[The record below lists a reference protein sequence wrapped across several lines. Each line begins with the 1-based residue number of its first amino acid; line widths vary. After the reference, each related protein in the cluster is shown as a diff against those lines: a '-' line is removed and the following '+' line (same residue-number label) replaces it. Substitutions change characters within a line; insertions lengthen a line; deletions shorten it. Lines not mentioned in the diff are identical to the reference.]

1 MSKAKT
7 MASATVQETA
17 EYYIGELGWGLC
29 RFASSTK
36 GPNLPGWNQP
46 RLVIDSLEKASQITE
61 DSNIGLVHQASN
73 TCALD
78 IDNLEYA
85 RLMFGEFGIDLDTV
99 LGAGLQIT
107 SGRPNRA
114 KAIFRIPAYLL
125 GATMF
130 KINWPDRDNPNEL
143 ICVAEF
149 RVGAVQDVLPPSIH
163 PDTGRPYQWINAPWD
178 NNNEVP
184 ELPFEIAQIIKF
196 KDDFK
201 GQLRD
206 ACPWI
211 RKEPHSIKPGRAIGD
226 KQTNNIITQF
236 NDAHDVG
243 EMLQANGYK
252 KKGNRFLAPN
262 SSTRI
267 PGVILFDDG
276 AHFFSHHGSCP
287 FGDGKR
293 HDAFDLFQQFEC
305 AGNFQLALDQAKEI
319 LGLNEPAMSD
329 EQIKAMIESAR
340 SRSKPMASEKAHPEP
355 KSITVPRELETI
367 PGVLGQAVAWIN
379 HTSRKPQP
387 MFAVQAALAFGS
399 VVLGRRYK
407 TDHDN
412 WPSLYFLNLGKSGS
426 GKEHA
431 KHCIEKMLHS
441 AELGDLVGFSR
452 YSSEPGILSGLLAKP
467 THISILDEF
476 GKMLESAAGQGN
488 YLARDVL
495 KALLEIWGR
504 CGGIMQP
511 GSYSTAGLSDEQAQ
525 AMMERK
531 IENPALT
538 LLGMTTPEPFYEAV
552 GSKSVR
558 DGFLN
563 RFLVFHSPIGRQKSR
578 LIPNPP
584 APPDSVIEWAK
595 QMRDLGALGNMADLT
610 ESARTPAK
618 VQIIPFSEDCY
629 GLLNH
634 MEDVCIE
641 RQERLEL
648 IGLSEMWGRTAEI
661 AMKLSLIV
669 ARSCGS
675 DVVETNHLEW
685 AWKYAAF
692 LQDAMVD
699 DLKDR
704 ISDSPFAAAKLEI
717 MRHLKAAGSD
727 GLTHREMAKKCHKY
741 AAANPKLQD
750 ELLASLVRDEDAQLV
765 KQAGQSGRGRK
776 RISYVATE
784 FVQLTPNNAE

>member
-1 MSKAKT
+1 MLDHAPVNI
-7 MASATVQETA
+7 VQHA
-17 EYYIGELGWGLC
+17 QYYIGTLHWGLC
-29 RFASSTK
+29 RFPSATK
-36 GPNLPGWNQP
+36 GPNQQGWNQP
-46 RLVIDSLEKASQITE
+46 RLVIDSIDKSSQITT
-61 DSNIGLVHQASN
+61 DSNIGLVHQSSQ

-85 RLMFGEFGIDLDTV
+85 RLMFGEFGIDLDAV

-114 KAIFRIPAYLL
+114 KAIYRIPNYLV
-125 GATMF
+125 GAKMF
-130 KINWPDRDNPNEL
+130 KINWPDRDNPNDL
-143 ICVAEF
+143 VCVAEF
-149 RVGAVQDVLPPSIH
+149 RIGAVQDVLPPSIH
-163 PDTGRPYQWINAPWD
+163 PDTGRPYQWINAPW
-178 NNNEVP
+178 NSGNEVP

-206 ACPWI
+206 ACPWTKKDTQHI
-211 RKEPHSIKPGRAIGD
+211 RPSRSPD
-226 KQTNNIITQF
+226 KAAGNLITQF

-243 EMLQANGYK
+243 QMLDAYGYK
-252 KKGNRFLAPN
+252 KKGNRYLAPG

-267 PGVILFDDG
+267 PGVIIFDDG
-276 AHFFSHHGSCP
+276 SHFFSHHGSCP

-293 HDAFDLFQQFEC
+293 HDAFDIFQQFEC
-305 AGNFQLALDQAKEI
+305 GGNFQIALDRAKDL
-319 LGLNEPAMSD
+319 LGLNEPVMSD
-329 EQIKAMIESAR
+329 AQIHALVQSAR
-340 SRSKPMASEKAHPEP
+340 KHTKPAVPVEESIEAR
-355 KSITVPRELETI
+355 SITIPAELMTI

-379 HTSRKPQP
+379 HTSRKGQP

-431 KHCIEKMLHS
+431 KHSIEKMLHC
-441 AELGDLVGFSR
+441 AGLGNLVGFSR
-452 YSSEPGILSGLLAKP
+452 YSSEPGIISGLLAKP
-467 THISILDEF
+467 CHISVLDEF
-476 GKMLESAAGQGN
+476 GKMLESATGQGN

-504 CGGIMQP
+504 CGGVMQP
-511 GSYSTAGLSDEQAQ
+511 GSYSTAGLSDDQAK
-525 AMMERK
+525 AMLERK

-538 LLGMTTPEPFYEAV
+538 LLGMTTPEPFYDAV

-563 RFLVFHSPIGRQKSR
+563 RFLVFHSPVGRQKSR
-578 LIPNPP
+578 LVQNPP
-584 APPDSVIEWAK
+584 DPPATVIDWAR
-595 QMRDLGALGNMADLT
+595 QMRDISSLGNIADQT
-610 ESARTPAK
+610 ENAKTPAK
-618 VQIIPFSEDCY
+618 VTIIPFAPGCY
-629 GLLNH
+629 DLLNN

-641 RQERLEL
+641 RQEELESR
-648 IGLSEMWGRTAEI
+648 GLAEMWGRTAEI

-669 ARSCGS
+669 ARSCES
-675 DVVETNHLEW
+675 DTVQHAHLEW

-692 LQDAMVD
+692 LQDAMVE

-717 MRHLKAAGSD
+717 MRHLRASGSA

-750 ELLASLVRDEDAQLV
+750 DLLASLVRDEDADLI
-765 KQAGQSGRGRK
+765 KTSGQSGRGRK
-776 RISYVATE
+776 RVAYVASE
-784 FVQLTPNNAE
+784 FCPKSPNIAE